1 MRKWLLALAGVWIV
15 AAAWAVPVDEKHLV
29 RPGEGI
35 GVIRLG
41 MTVPE
46 VHAAMEAWGSE
57 PLVRGA
63 SGGPGAWVDEKAG
76 AIIEGYQTDS
86 MGRGR
91 YGNVMKIFYVKN
103 RVAQIAVQSV
113 AYVTTKGASKRMN
126 SGEWRQRHPSL
137 RSLSSVESWGG
148 KIRAYDSESQGLAVT
163 FNLLSGTREAMSA
176 QEVLVHASG
185 APLLVESPRPATTK
199 AAPKPEPGTGVV
211 PDSKPDPAA
220 GENPPSGEVA
230 AAR

>member
-1 MRKWLLALAGVWIV
+1 MRKWLAGISCILVA

-46 VHAAMEAWGSE
+46 VHAAMADWGAE

-63 SGGPGAWVDEKAG
+63 SGGPGAWLDEKAG

-86 MGRGR
+86 LGRGR
-91 YGNVMKIFYVKN
+91 FGNVMKVFYVKN

-113 AYVTTKGASKRMN
+113 AYVTPRGASRRMN
-126 SGEWRQRHPSL
+126 SREWRQRHPSL
-137 RSLSSVESWGG
+137 RSLSSTESWGG
-148 KIRAYDSESQGLAVT
+148 KIRAYDSGSLGLAVT
-163 FNLLSGTREAMSA
+163 FNLLAGDREAMSA
-176 QEVLVHASG
+176 QEVLVHAPG
-185 APLLVESPRPATTK
+185 ELLIIESRRPATTRP
-199 AAPKPEPGTGVV
+199 APTPGEGV
-211 PDSKPDPAA
+211 
-220 GENPPSGEVA
+220 PSGETPSGEPA
-230 AAR
+230 NGR